1 MVRNRAFLSA
11 LLLGCAST
19 SVCSLDFRD
28 VLPRVVEN
36 ARVHEYSVRL
46 DETTNAGQ
54 TVALSARYVAGAC
67 LIAAL
72 TDSRYVEE
80 VLGEHDPDDRRA
92 VLEALLAHEIGHCE
106 DRRRARSGQGAP
118 DALSAT
124 VPRVFAWRN
133 ARGALMLGPLPYTD
147 LWSETLADAFMG
159 AYLHRW
165 HPERAQ
171 RVMGIL
177 LDRRWR
183 FAHVDPGHNS
193 ARFLAA
199 DSFWA
204 DPAESLISAATRI
217 RAQGVSRVSS
227 R

>member
-1 MVRNRAFLSA
+1 MVRHTVLLAALLSA
-11 LLLGCAST
+11 CASAPA
-19 SVCSLDFRD
+19 SGLDFRD
-28 VLPRVVEN
+28 VLARVVGN

-46 DETTNAGQ
+46 EETTNAGQ
-54 TVALSARYVAGAC
+54 TGALSARYAGGVC
-67 LIAAL
+67 LITAL
-72 TDSRYVEE
+72 TGSMYVAE
-80 VLGEHDPDDRRA
+80 VLGEHDPDDRPA

-106 DRRRARSGQGAP
+106 DRRRARAGRDAP
-118 DALSAT
+118 EALSAAP
-124 VPRVFAWRN
+124 PRVFAWRN
-133 ARGALMLGPLPYTD
+133 ASGALMLGPLPHAD

-159 AYLHRW
+159 AYLQRW
-165 HPERAQ
+165 HPQRAQ

-177 LDRRWR
+177 LDRRLR

-204 DPAESLISAATRI
+204 GPAESLISAATRI
-217 RAQGVSRVSS
+217 RAQGFSGVSS